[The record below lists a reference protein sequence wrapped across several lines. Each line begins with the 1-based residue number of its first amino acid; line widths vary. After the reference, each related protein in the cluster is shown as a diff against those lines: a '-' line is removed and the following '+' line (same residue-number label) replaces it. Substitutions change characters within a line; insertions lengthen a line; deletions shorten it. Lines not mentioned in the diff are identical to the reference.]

1 MKFLF
6 SILAL
11 LLTVKEC
18 DQKKS
23 TEETSKTELVN
34 NNETGRM
41 QQEECTIEY
50 TAMSRGFYK
59 EIRVNSSTI
68 AIKNTRGSEA
78 VSHACSEELWGEIM
92 AKLESLD
99 VKNISK
105 LEAPTQKRFA
115 DGAAIGKLRI
125 IYKDTTYQSSE
136 FDHGYPPEEIKFLCD
151 KIVEISSNKKKE

>member
-6 SILAL
+6 SLLAL
-11 LLTVKEC
+11 LLTAKEC

-23 TEETSKTELVN
+23 AKDTIKLEIVN
-34 NNETGRM
+34 NEEAARL

-59 EIRVNSSTI
+59 EITVNSSTI
-68 AIKNTRGSEA
+68 ATKNSRGSEA
-78 VSHACSEELWGEIM
+78 VSQECNKELWGEIL
-92 AKLESLD
+92 AKLESFD
-99 VKNISK
+99 VENLSK
-105 LEAPTQKRFA
+105 LEAPSQKRFV

-136 FDHGYPPEEIKFLCD
+136 FDHGYPPKEIELLCN
-151 KIVEISSNKKKE
+151 KILEISSDKKQ